1 MVICYGSPK
10 KLRGYS
16 TLLINI
22 PPFLDPFCSW
32 GSLDISGW
40 KRLWIMPLGTLL
52 VICLAAKERVIPR
65 MACLQCTLWLPECSC
80 FCGHGRRTSRSWS
93 DEGKQDNGAI
103 SNSPGDAPCDLP
115 QLQSKFQ
122 NQGPLD
128 LSCPNSPPCLLPRP
142 CCGPDPVITSCV
154 EEHPHTHTDF
164 GLFGLSSTPSQ
175 SFWTPFQSLSSF
187 AGWLHLGLDPTL
199 FFVVHWAQPMHLRPK
214 VLNHGFFS
222 CKGKL
227 LRYFLFHLPGN
238 PLALGNG
245 HC

>member
-1 MVICYGSPK
+1 MDNASGNTVGHMSCCKRTCDSPD
-10 KLRGYS
+10 GMPPMHPMA
-16 TLLINI
+16 TWVFMLLWPWQENL
-22 PPFLDPFCSW
+22 PV
-32 GSLDISGW
+32 
-40 KRLWIMPLGTLL
+40 L
-52 VICLAAKERVIPR
+52 VRWRQTGQRCN
-65 MACLQCTLWLPECSC
+65 QQS
-80 FCGHGRRTSRSWS
+80 
-93 DEGKQDNGAI
+93 
-103 SNSPGDAPCDLP
+103 SPGDAPCDLP